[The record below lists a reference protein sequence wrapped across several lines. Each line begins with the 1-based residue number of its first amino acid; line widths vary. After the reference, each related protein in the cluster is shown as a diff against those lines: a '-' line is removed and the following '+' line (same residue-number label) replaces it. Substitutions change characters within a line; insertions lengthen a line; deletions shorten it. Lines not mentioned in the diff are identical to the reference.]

1 VVEGLKLF
9 LPPGASA
16 LTRERLAH
24 LSRGAAK
31 WQLYELD
38 AREDVLTEIDVSDRG
53 NVRTRLVH
61 WTDEDAVRVRFA
73 EAIKR
78 VQESMPEAVMAVLSA
93 GEVAFRCHGLEFAR
107 ARMAHQ
113 PATLQSVPEIVF
125 GVGGAERALVEQSEA
140 AFRQMVCSVGE
151 VRHAEGPRDH
161 PLWRSIRN
169 AGWSLWWCVM

>member
-1 VVEGLKLF
+1 MVEGLKLF

-16 LTRERLAH
+16 LTRERMAH
-24 LSRGAAK
+24 LSGGAAK

-38 AREDVLTEIDVSDRG
+38 TREVVLTEVDVSDRG

-61 WTDEDAVRVRFA
+61 WTDEAAVRVRFA

-78 VQESMPEAVMAVLSA
+78 VQEMMPEAVMAVLSA

-107 ARMAHQ
+107 VRMHSKACRRLFSELEARSGCWWSRAKLRSGKWCAVSEKYVMPKGHV
-113 PATLQSVPEIVF
+113 TIRY
-125 GVGGAERALVEQSEA
+125 GG
-140 AFRQMVCSVGE
+140 C
-151 VRHAEGPRDH
+151 
-161 PLWRSIRN
+161 IRN